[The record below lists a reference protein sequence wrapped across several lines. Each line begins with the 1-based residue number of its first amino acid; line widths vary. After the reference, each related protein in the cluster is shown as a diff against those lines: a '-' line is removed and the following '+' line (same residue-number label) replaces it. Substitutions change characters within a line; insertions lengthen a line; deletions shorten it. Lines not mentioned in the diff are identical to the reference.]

1 MPSRKIHKVLI
12 AGRGEIA
19 VRVMRTLKKLSINSV
34 AIYADNDADALH
46 RRMADEARPLGNGTL
61 KDTYLNIQKIIDAAL
76 DTGADA
82 IHPGYGFLSE
92 SPELAE
98 ACANNN
104 IIFIGPDADTM
115 RLMGNK
121 IAAREFAKSHG
132 IPVTTGVTGTMDD
145 IMRQAEDSLRNSLET
160 IQSAHTSVKSVN
172 GSGRAVSAPAVP
184 RREREKEVREDDF
197 ITLQ

>member
-1 MPSRKIHKVLI
+1 MPSKKIHKVLI

-34 AIYADNDADALH
+34 AIYADNDADSLH
-46 RRMADEARPLGNGTL
+46 RRMADEARPLGSGQL

-98 ACANNN
+98 ACA
-104 IIFIGPDADTM
+104 
-115 RLMGNK
+115 
-121 IAAREFAKSHG
+121 S
-132 IPVTTGVTGTMDD
+132 TTWMLAT
-145 IMRQAEDSLRNSLET
+145 
-160 IQSAHTSVKSVN
+160 TSC
-172 GSGRAVSAPAVP
+172 VP
-184 RREREKEVREDDF
+184 NALTASPPK
-197 ITLQ
+197 LS